1 MKIYLIE
8 KQPVAE
14 SITSRRDDIE
24 VYDGCLDESVEMIAE
39 DIKNRFAKSDDVL
52 LIDVHLS
59 IGGVP
64 LSENAG
70 IKLLKML
77 RLHRVDNHVV
87 LYSWLSREMLM
98 DDLSNA
104 IIFSKGVTFCK
115 LPSFLDEIQH
125 LDFSSL
131 CQKKADKD
139 ELLQLFRAEYNP
151 DNRHFN
157 ANKFGVWQLTRV
169 QMAYE
174 SIVSD
179 GKVPSDVFSS
189 EVFDFMKSYEGMLVQ
204 YISEWD
210 EVDLIREYI
219 SALHDERYAALLNE
233 QQEIKSLEEQI
244 DIWEL
249 SLEEQEKQIEED
261 ANRVVISELS
271 ELFEKK
277 RLAKSTIEVLEE
289 QKNELEQVL
298 KDYNDV
304 RARCVILDPDSIQRQ
319 KMQDVMR
326 RVCELVNA
334 GDKVRKSLAER
345 VPPRIVYVDDMA
357 NEGWADMLKRIIY
370 KKEWDYKNMTV
381 IAPNREESIDTIVE
395 RILRVNNPDLIILD
409 IRLKDEHGY
418 YAPADLSGF
427 QVLQKLNETNLPCAI
442 LVFTASNK
450 VWSLKEAFKGNVM
463 SFWTKGLVG
472 ADEIKDCVKN
482 YLDLLRQINYLIQ
495 YKWLFELFAKI
506 GKVKDEI
513 EHGSNSYWWEIK
525 QIGFKSAKTDK
536 KPYNRKLTKKEEI
549 VLRLANVL
557 QITRNAMRQ
566 MFFFDNSENVK
577 AQMLNS
583 FVMRVFDNIE
593 QIFYYNERNQ
603 DFISLLL
610 RMDQND
616 PDNNEKLQQVLH
628 LRNNSAHYGYLI
640 PKKEDVIK
648 LVDFVLD
655 IIKDFDA
662 IQSPCDS
669 AKVGPAPSVSAP
681 STQVQFFAP
690 ASAPTCVT
698 APQERHTVADG
709 LTPMAERKSILDKN
723 DGIVVEIINIRP
735 NEKGSGS
742 LCDFYIDEKGTILTA
757 LNESD
762 VQLTVGDMVQ
772 VKLFGYG
779 RNGTPLYGII
789 PV

>member
-8 KQPVAE
+8 KQPVTE

-24 VYDGCLDESVEMIAE
+24 VYDGCLDESVETVAE

-52 LIDVHLS
+52 LIDVQLS
-59 IGGVP
+59 IGGLP

-157 ANKFGVWQLTRV
+157 ANKFGVWQLMRV

-179 GKVPSDVFSS
+179 GKVPLDVFSP
-189 EVFDFMKSYEGMLVQ
+189 EVFDFMTSYEGMLVQ

-261 ANRVVISELS
+261 TNKVVISELS
-271 ELFEKK
+271 ELYEKK
-277 RLAKSTIEVLEE
+277 RLAKNTIEVLEE

-304 RARCVILDPDSIQRQ
+304 RARCVILDLDSIQRQ

-334 GDKVRKSLAER
+334 GDEVRKRLDELD
-345 VPPRIVYVDDMA
+345 PKPRIVYVDDMA
-357 NEGWADMLKRIIY
+357 NEGWADILKRIIY
-370 KKEWDYKNMTV
+370 TKKGDYKNMTV
-381 IAPNREESIDTIVE
+381 IAPNRDESIDTIVE

-427 QVLQKLNETNLPCAI
+427 QVLQKLNETHLPCAI

-463 SFWTKGLVG
+463 SFWTKGMVG
-472 ADEIKDCVKN
+472 ADETKDSVKN
-482 YLDLLRQINYLIQ
+482 YLDLLRQINFLVQ

-513 EHGSNSYWWEIK
+513 EHGSKSYWWETK
-525 QIGFKSAKTDK
+525 QIVFKGDK
-536 KPYNRKLTKKEEI
+536 GSYPRRKTKKEEI
-549 VLRLANVL
+549 VLLLANVL
-557 QITRNAMRQ
+557 QITRSAMRQ
-566 MFFFDNSENVK
+566 MFFFDNSESVK

-583 FVMRVFDNIE
+583 FVMRVSDNLE
-593 QIFYYNERNQ
+593 QIFFYRERND
-603 DFISLLL
+603 DFISLLY
-610 RMDQND
+610 RIDQNI
-616 PDNNEKLQQVLH
+616 NKKLQQILH
-628 LRNNSAHYGYLI
+628 LRNNSAHYGYLS
-640 PKKEDVIK
+640 PKKEGVIEF
-648 LVDFVLD
+648 VVFVLD
-655 IIKDFDA
+655 FIEDFA
-662 IQSPCDS
+662 APQKLYNSGNANPASGGVDS
-669 AKVGPAPSVSAP
+669 STRAQFSAP
-681 STQVQFFAP
+681 AY
-690 ASAPTCVT
+690 AATCVT
-698 APQERHTVADG
+698 APQEQHTVADG
-709 LTPMAERKSILDKN
+709 LTPMAERKSILDQN
-723 DGIVVEIINIRP
+723 EAIVVEIINMRP
-735 NEKGSGS
+735 NENGSGS
-742 LCDFYIDEKGTILTA
+742 LCDFYIDESGSILTV
-757 LNESD
+757 LNESYD
-762 VQLTVGDMVQ
+762 QLTVGDLVQ
-772 VKLFGYG
+772 VKVFGYG
-779 RNGTPLYGII
+779 RRGPQYGII
-789 PV
+789 MF